1 MYILSDRVLVDYIGS
16 VKKKSSSVKANSNIK
31 KIAYRYSVID
41 EN

>member
-16 VKKKSSSVKANSNIK
+16 VKKSSSVKANSNIK
-31 KIAYRYSVID
+31 KIAYRYSVVD